1 MTMIWSHRDGT
12 VRTRSMNSKSSS
24 VNEIRNDQT
33 SIETEQDD
41 SLRKTVVV
49 STSIQNLLKSF
60 SEKIQKDE
68 TDMRKKEKPSD
79 YVILSALSRIL
90 SKNDTSQTLASLI
103 HSIRC
108 STKNRHVFSH
118 DILRAM
124 RTKEDE
130 FILSVLHCVLVSNSF
145 LSSSSCDC
153 ASVLRDKHTDA
164 DTVLLPRELLEW
176 KCEQVSCIL
185 DHMITIKKKV
195 TTSTSSVLN
204 EEEEDEVSS
213 SYMAVA
219 KKFW

>member
-1 MTMIWSHRDGT
+1 MWSHRDGT
-12 VRTRSMNSKSSS
+12 VRTRSMNSKNSS
-24 VNEIRNDQT
+24 VNEVKNDQT
-33 SIETEQDD
+33 SIRTEEDD
-41 SLRKTVVV
+41 SLRKTVV
-49 STSIQNLLKSF
+49 STSIQKVLKSF
-60 SEKIQKDE
+60 SEKIQKDD

-90 SKNDTSQTLASLI
+90 SKSDTSQTLASLI

-108 STKNRHVFSH
+108 STKNRHVFSR

-124 RTKEDE
+124 KTKENE
-130 FILSVLHCVLVSNSF
+130 FTISVLHCVFVSNSF

-153 ASVLRDKHTDA
+153 ASVLRDKQIDG

-195 TTSTSSVLN
+195 TSTSVLN
-204 EEEEDEVSS
+204 EEEEEEEDDDDEVSS
-213 SYMAVA
+213 SYMTDA